1 MDNWP
6 LSGITVRTPLVELR
20 WPTPQDLDA
29 LAGLGAEGVHAPGFM
44 PFFSQ
49 WTDGDAATVARR
61 VLQRHWN
68 AMANW
73 RPEDWTLYL
82 VVVHDGEVVGSQS
95 LGARDFAVTREVL
108 LTSWLGLRH
117 QGLGLGGHARAA
129 VLELAF
135 SGLGAQD
142 AFSVVRRGNAASQAV
157 CRKFGFSHDGTQ
169 VNAVRGQRVISDRYR
184 LGRDDWEAARRIP
197 AEISGLEPALAMFGA
212 DTASGADTA
221 GTAPAAAVAS
231 TTAPAVPGP
240 AAPAPAAPAPAATV
254 LAAVLSG
261 VGHAPDPDHADL

>member
-1 MDNWP
+1 MQNWP
-6 LSGITVRTPLVELR
+6 LSGITARTPLVELR

-29 LAGLGAEGVHAPGFM
+29 LAALGAEGVHTPGFM

-49 WTDGDAATVARR
+49 WTDGEPATVARR

-73 RPEDWTLYL
+73 TPEDWTLYL
-82 VVVHDGEVVGSQS
+82 VVVHDGQVVGSQS

-135 SGLGAQD
+135 AGLGAQE
-142 AFSVVRRGNAASQAV
+142 AFSVVRRENTASQAV

-169 VNAVRGQRVISDRYR
+169 VNAVRGQRAVSDRYR
-184 LGRDDWEAARRIP
+184 LHRADWEAARHFP
-197 AEISGLEPALAMFGA
+197 VELAGVEPALAMFGA
-212 DTASGADTA
+212 EAAGALTP
-221 GTAPAAAVAS
+221 T
-231 TTAPAVPGP
+231 
-240 AAPAPAAPAPAATV
+240 AATA
-254 LAAVLSG
+254 LAATLSG
-261 VGHAPDPDHADL
+261 VRYAPEPDHIDA

>member
-1 MDNWP
+1 MQHWP

-29 LAGLGAEGVHAPGFM
+29 LAALGAEGVHAPGFM

-49 WTDGDAATVARR
+49 WTDGDPAAVARR

-68 AMANW
+68 AMAHW
-73 RPEDWTLYL
+73 SPDDWTLYL

-129 VLELAF
+129 ALELAF
-135 SGLGAQD
+135 AGLGAQD
-142 AFSVVRRGNAASQAV
+142 AFSVVRRGNTASQAV
-157 CRKFGFSHDGTQ
+157 CRKFGFVHDGTQ
-169 VNAVRGQRVISDRYR
+169 INAVRGQRAVSDRYR
-184 LGRDDWEAARRIP
+184 LRRADWEASRAVP
-197 AEISGLEPALAMFGA
+197 AEIGGLEPALGMFA
-212 DTASGADTA
+212 VEDPTA
-221 GTAPAAAVAS
+221 
-231 TTAPAVPGP
+231 
-240 AAPAPAAPAPAATV
+240 APAATA
-254 LAAVLSG
+254 LSATLSG
-261 VGHAPDPDHADL
+261 VRHAPDPDHVEA